1 MRAAVGHHRKRA
13 SEARVRPPSFP
24 TDFVMISDSLRIAG
38 AQMAVEAQYR
48 YIVTFNTRDFAGVEQ
63 FGIQTLTLGE
73 FLALLQEDA

>member
-1 MRAAVGHHRKRA
+1 MSPRGQ
-13 SEARVRPPSFP
+13 FL
-24 TDFVMISDSLRIAG
+24 MSLDK
-38 AQMAVEAQYR
+38 AQYR

>member
-1 MRAAVGHHRKRA
+1 
-13 SEARVRPPSFP
+13 
-24 TDFVMISDSLRIAG
+24 MISDSLRIAG

-73 FLALLQEDA
+73 FLAFLPEDA